1 MLLTK
6 IVLLTKTKLN
16 TIDVLIS
23 NALTDSYINHEEFV
37 SVNSVLR
44 EKNEM
49 KEEIKNPENGVEYT
63 T

>member
-1 MLLTK
+1 M
-6 IVLLTKTKLN
+6 LLTKTKLN